1 VLEWHR
7 VGYARSG
14 PAAGHAEIAAQA
26 EQLAQLMLRVDMPRA
41 HVVGHSSGGLI
52 ALQLARDHPQ
62 RVASLVLLEPALP
75 VPGVGSPGIAQSLQ
89 AYERG
94 DRAGAIDIFMRSVAG
109 DSWRQD
115 IAGEL
120 PDPMRAA
127 LAHAA
132 TFFEQELPAVRAW
145 PFDAAG
151 ARGIAVPV
159 LAVMGGGSPQV
170 SASWPRRQEFLLA
183 HLPQVEAHVLPG
195 ARHMLALQAGATLAQ
210 RLDEFFGE

>member
-1 VLEWHR
+1 
-7 VGYARSG
+7 
-14 PAAGHAEIAAQA
+14 
-26 EQLAQLMLRVDMPRA
+26 
-41 HVVGHSSGGLI
+41 
-52 ALQLARDHPQ
+52 
-62 RVASLVLLEPALP
+62 
-75 VPGVGSPGIAQSLQ
+75 
-89 AYERG
+89 
-94 DRAGAIDIFMRSVAG
+94 
-109 DSWRQD
+109 
-115 IAGEL
+115 
-120 PDPMRAA
+120 MRAA

-210 RLDEFFGE
+210 RLDEFFGEQARGLSPFARKRGMSPFFCAYTSYVGGLHRRRALRGIIRLQLF